1 MRHRSRTEIVA
12 RILEIVNEGD
22 KFGNGGVSKTKIMY
36 KVSLRYAQLQ
46 EYLTVLTESDLLS
59 YDART
64 RTFKAAEKGL
74 IFLRAHAQINN
85 QLAKEQKI

>member
-22 KFGNGGVSKTKIMY
+22 KFGNEGVSKTKIMY

-59 YDART
+59 YDAQN

-74 IFLRAHAQINN
+74 IFLKAHTPIN

>member
-22 KFGNGGVSKTKIMY
+22 KSGNRGVSKTKIMY
-36 KVSLRYAQLQ
+36 NLSLRYAQLQ
-46 EYLTVLTESDLLS
+46 EYLTILTESDLLS
-59 YDART
+59 YDTQT
-64 RTFKAAEKGL
+64 RTFKAAKKGL
-74 IFLRAHAQINN
+74 IFLKAHAQIN

>member
-59 YDART
+59 YDAQT

-74 IFLRAHAQINN
+74 IFLKAHIQIN

>member
-59 YDART
+59 YDAQN

-74 IFLRAHAQINN
+74 IFLKAHAQINN

>member
-22 KFGNGGVSKTKIMY
+22 KFGNEGVSKTKIMY

-59 YDART
+59 YDAQT

-74 IFLRAHAQINN
+74 IFLKAHAQINN